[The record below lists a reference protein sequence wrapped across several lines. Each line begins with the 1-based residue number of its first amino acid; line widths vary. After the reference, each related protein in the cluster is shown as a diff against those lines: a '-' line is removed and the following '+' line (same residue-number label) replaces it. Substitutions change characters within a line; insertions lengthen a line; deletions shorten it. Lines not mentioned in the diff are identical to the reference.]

1 MLRPNYFSGPLGQQY
16 LRSPSYGAAYQSV
29 HHSTAIA
36 NFPYNGG
43 AGVTPVYQPPQQ
55 PALYNLAPQPPQQTQ
70 PEQPVNYRFDRKA
83 DKIVFHLK
91 ENTKVPAFNKY
102 FRDVFSYNV
111 GLFNQ
116 KENTYTKAL
125 VLEQKIK
132 AHGFINGGDKDT
144 NTLKSELS
152 KNLKDSTG
160 TINNKIT
167 KIFDENKNDPGFQ
180 ESIKATLE
188 EGIAI
193 RANSDSRASE
203 FRRVLLELNLTKKD
217 AGQIAKAI
225 SILDDHFLAKS
236 IPATE
241 ISAHISK
248 LVEKHLSHQPPP
260 SASPSQPQKATLR
273 VDQLGRKSW
282 SSSQEQLQKGGN
294 LCRWQR

>member
-1 MLRPNYFSGPLGQQY
+1 MSRPNYFSGPLGQQSGY
-16 LRSPSYGAAYQSV
+16 VQDHQYYRAAYPSV

-111 GLFNQ
+111 GLINQ

-125 VLEQKIK
+125 VLYEKIK
-132 AHGFINGGDKDT
+132 AYGFINGGDKDT
-144 NTLKSELS
+144 DTLKSELS
-152 KNLKDSTG
+152 KKLIDSTC

-167 KIFDENKNDPGFQ
+167 KIFDENKNNQGFQ

-193 RANSDSRASE
+193 RANSDPRANGL
-203 FRRVLLELNLTKKD
+203 RNLLLTKEDLTKKD

-282 SSSQEQLQKGGN
+282 FEPSSQGPF
-294 LCRWQR
+294 R